1 MRNRSNTPPK
11 DESAFI
17 NGGSAG
23 LNTEENKHESKK
35 TVVSKAKPVSISLAD
50 ENLRAIDNVIK
61 NEMVEG
67 GVRVNRSDV
76 VRAAV
81 MGLEKLTKAEIS
93 KLIEKAKLK

>member
-1 MRNRSNTPPK
+1 M
-11 DESAFI
+11 
-17 NGGSAG
+17 
-23 LNTEENKHESKK
+23 
-35 TVVSKAKPVSISLAD
+35 VSKAKPVSISLAD

-61 NEMVEG
+61 NEMLEG

>member
-23 LNTEENKHESKK
+23 LNTEENKPEIKK

-76 VRAAV
+76 ARAAV

>member
-23 LNTEENKHESKK
+23 LNAEENKPEIKK
-35 TVVSKAKPVSISLAD
+35 AAMSKAKPVSISLAD

-61 NEMVEG
+61 NEMLEG
-67 GVRVNRSDV
+67 GGRVNRSDV